1 MADLRVE
8 QQVLTHAQGALR
20 AAANRLAPVERA
32 VKVLDVDAAGAVALA
47 EALGAGNAQLAAR
60 VQATGKSLDRVAQF
74 LADAG
79 TAYGNTDQTLARAAS
94 QGG

>member
-8 QQVLTHAQGALR
+8 QRVLTHAQGALR
-20 AAANRLAPVERA
+20 TAANRLAPVERA
-32 VKVLDVDAAGAVALA
+32 VKILDVDAAGAAALA
-47 EALGAGNAQLAAR
+47 DALGAGNAQLAAGL
-60 VQATGKSLDRVAQF
+60 QATGKSLDGLAQF

-79 TAYGNTDQTLARAAS
+79 IAYGHTDQTLARAAR

>member
-20 AAANRLAPVERA
+20 TAANRLAPVERA
-32 VKVLDVDAAGAVALA
+32 VKVLEVDAAGAAALA
-47 EALGAGNAQLAAR
+47 EALGAGNATRRASA
-60 VQATGKSLDRVAQF
+60 ATGKSLDKLAQF

-79 TAYGNTDQTLARAAS
+79 TAYGHTDQALTRAAS